1 MTAFSLKSDIKLQS
15 VVVNAGFNV
24 SKTQGK
30 NAKNKRVFQIKSTE
44 CHVHDYTYVATPLC
58 SALHLLFF
66 LLLFITVDYYVSGH

>member
-30 NAKNKRVFQIKSTE
+30 NAKKKRVFQIKSTE
-44 CHVHDYTYVATPLC
+44 CLVHD
-58 SALHLLFF
+58 
-66 LLLFITVDYYVSGH
+66 